1 MEPELDY
8 EDLEDYFQ
16 LKAGI
21 RICPACPFIQG
32 RTFYGSSRRVY
43 AIAWSYIFMQFI
55 AQVVWRS
62 HGSNSEEYYLLVYD
76 FV

>member
-43 AIAWSYIFMQFI
+43 AIA
-55 AQVVWRS
+55 
-62 HGSNSEEYYLLVYD
+62 
-76 FV
+76 